1 MKIDWLI
8 TELNTLGGAET
19 YVRQMA
25 PYLQQ
30 IGQTVRVIT
39 FMPGGSLV
47 DELRN
52 AGVTVIELGLQNKQ
66 DWKALARLGSLWRT
80 DKPDLVHTHL
90 YHAGIVGR
98 IAARIMRVQTVIVH
112 QHGAERARSHSRTLL
127 DRATSPLVSKYIA
140 TCQAVAETM
149 QKREGIPG
157 KKITVIYNGIECVDP
172 VDRVFTLPQQAHQST
187 PVTIICV
194 GRLSPEKGHI
204 TLLKALA
211 QLKNLQLQA
220 KLILIGEG
228 KLQSILIEQATQ
240 LGIIGL
246 VQILGSRRDVIE
258 QLVNANIFALPS
270 EWEGISMALL
280 EAMAAGLPVVAT
292 AVGGTPEVV
301 IDGETGYLV
310 PPRDPASFANA
321 LSRLIQDPGLRQRMG
336 MSARQRVCD
345 QFNIRHTAQQILA
358 LYETLCHS

>member
-1 MKIDWLI
+1 
-8 TELNTLGGAET
+8 
-19 YVRQMA
+19 
-25 PYLQQ
+25 
-30 IGQTVRVIT
+30 
-39 FMPGGSLV
+39 
-47 DELRN
+47 
-52 AGVTVIELGLQNKQ
+52 
-66 DWKALARLGSLWRT
+66 
-80 DKPDLVHTHL
+80 
-90 YHAGIVGR
+90 
-98 IAARIMRVQTVIVH
+98 
-112 QHGAERARSHSRTLL
+112 
-127 DRATSPLVSKYIA
+127 
-140 TCQAVAETM
+140 
-149 QKREGIPG
+149 
-157 KKITVIYNGIECVDP
+157 VDP